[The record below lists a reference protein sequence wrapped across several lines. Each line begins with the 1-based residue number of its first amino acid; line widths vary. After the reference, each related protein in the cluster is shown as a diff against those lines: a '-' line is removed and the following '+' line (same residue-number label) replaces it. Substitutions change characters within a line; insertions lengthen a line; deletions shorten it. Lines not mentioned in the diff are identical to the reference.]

1 MHLQKSS
8 ARFLSLGGLIIGLAI
23 VGGCSS
29 LSNHRQPMPPTFS
42 AVNDLPVQ
50 TNLPDPLITADG
62 KTITT
67 PEQWQ
72 QHREAMKQIIEHY
85 ALGHAPPPPGNVTGH
100 ELVSRMLA
108 DGKTSYR
115 FVHLTFGPGKK
126 LNLDISIFLPTETN
140 GIKAPF
146 PVIVQPSFSAI
157 SDNPPPP
164 VTNAVASGTNGV
176 PVKKSPSARSTST
189 PEVAAR
195 QYAQALSRG
204 YAVVTF
210 FYQDCGQ
217 DGGDYRKTGF
227 FPAYPDYDWA
237 DLSAWAWGMSRCV
250 DYLETQSFADTNKF
264 IALGHSR
271 LGKATLVAGAFDERF
286 ALCAPAGSGCA
297 GTGAYRFNG
306 KGRGGREGLEDIVK
320 NFPQWTI
327 PSLADFS
334 NRVERLPFDQ
344 HWLIDLVAPRS
355 FIAPDG
361 LQDTAASVNALV
373 QSYLAAKPVYALLGV
388 PDHLGINYRPGPHRL
403 APEDWTA
410 VLDFA
415 DQQLRGMDVKRRFDQ
430 LPPPQP
436 VP

>member
-1 MHLQKSS
+1 MHSQG
-8 ARFLSLGGLIIGLAI
+8 AGI
-23 VGGCSS
+23 
-29 LSNHRQPMPPTFS
+29 PTAFP
-42 AVNDLPVQ
+42 AVADLPVQ
-50 TNLPDPLITADG
+50 TDMPDPLVTADG
-62 KTITT
+62 KTIAT
-67 PEQWQ
+67 PEQWL
-72 QHREAMKQIIEHY
+72 QHREAVKQIIEHY
-85 ALGHAPPPPGNVTGH
+85 ALGHAPPPPGNVAGH

-108 DGKTSYR
+108 DGQTSYR
-115 FVHLTFGPGKK
+115 LVHLAFGPGEK
-126 LNLDISIFLPTETN
+126 LGFDISIFLPAETN
-140 GIKAPF
+140 GVKAPF

-164 VTNAVASGTNGV
+164 MTNDIASGTNAA
-176 PVKKSPSARSTST
+176 PVKKSPSSHTTNT

-195 QYAQALSRG
+195 QYAEALNRG
-204 YAVVTF
+204 YAIITF
-210 FYQDCGQ
+210 YYQDCGQ

-237 DLSAWAWGMSRCV
+237 DLRAWAWGMSRCV
-250 DYLETQSFADTNKF
+250 DYLETQNFADKSKF

-306 KGRGGREGLEDIVK
+306 KTRGGKEGLEDIVK

-327 PSLADFS
+327 PGLANFS

-344 HWLIDLVAPRS
+344 HWLIDLVAPRL

-361 LQDTAASVNALV
+361 LNDSAASVNALV

-388 PDHLGINYRPGPHRL
+388 PDNLGINYRPGPHRL
-403 APEDWTA
+403 APEDWAA

-415 DQQLRGMDVKRRFDQ
+415 DQRLRGKAGQRVFDQ
-430 LPPPQP
+430 LPPH
-436 VP
+436 

>member
-1 MHLQKSS
+1 MNHQTPS
-8 ARFLSLGGLIIGLAI
+8 ARFLSTGGLIIGLALASRLLGPI
-23 VGGCSS
+23 QSAAADNSTAFPAVG
-29 LSNHRQPMPPTFS
+29 
-42 AVNDLPVQ
+42 DLPVQ
-50 TNLPDPLITADG
+50 TNMPDSLVTADG
-62 KTITT
+62 NPIKT

-72 QHREAMKQIIEHY
+72 QHREAVKQIIEHY
-85 ALGHAPPPPGNVTGH
+85 ALGHAPPPPGNVKGH
-100 ELVSRMLA
+100 EVVSRMLA

-115 FVHLTFGPGKK
+115 LVHLSFGPGAK
-126 LNLDISIFLPTETN
+126 LGFDISIFLPAETN
-140 GIKAPF
+140 VIPAPF

-157 SDNPPPP
+157 ADNPPPL
-164 VTNAVASGTNGV
+164 VNAMTSGTNAS
-176 PVKKSPSARSTST
+176 PAKKSHTTNT
-189 PEVAAR
+189 PEVTAG
-195 QYAQALSRG
+195 QDAQALSRG

-210 FYQDCGQ
+210 YYQDCGQ
-217 DGGDYRKTGF
+217 DGGDYRTTGF
-227 FPAYPDYDWA
+227 FPAYPNYDWA
-237 DLSAWAWGMSRCV
+237 DLAAWAWGMSRCV
-250 DYLETQSFADTNKF
+250 DYLETQSFADKSKF

-306 KGRGGREGLEDIVK
+306 KARTGREGLNEIVK

-327 PSLADFS
+327 PSLVEFS

-344 HWLIDLVAPRS
+344 HWLIDLVAPRL

-361 LQDTAASVNALV
+361 LDDTATCINALV

-388 PDHLGINYRPGPHRL
+388 PDHLGINFRPGPHRL

-415 DQQLRGMDVKRRFDQ
+415 DQQLLGKDVKRRFDQ
-430 LPPPQP
+430 LPTQAQRH
-436 VP
+436 

>member
-1 MHLQKSS
+1 MKHQTSS
-8 ARFLSLGGLIIGLAI
+8 TRFLSLGGLIVQLAI
-23 VGGCSS
+23 TSRLLWPIQS
-29 LSNHRQPMPPTFS
+29 PAADNPTTFP
-42 AVNDLPVQ
+42 AVNDLPIQ
-50 TNLPDPLITADG
+50 TNMPNPLLTADG

-67 PEQWQ
+67 PAEWQ
-72 QHREAMKQIIEHY
+72 QHRVAVKQIIEHY
-85 ALGHAPPPPGNVTGH
+85 ALGHMPPPPGNVKGH
-100 ELVSRMLA
+100 EVVSRMLA

-115 FVHLTFGPGKK
+115 LVHLTFGPEEK
-126 LNLDISIFLPTETN
+126 LSLDISIFLPAETN

-157 SDNPPPP
+157 SVNPPLPL
-164 VTNAVASGTNGV
+164 TNAAPAKQSASAN
-176 PVKKSPSARSTST
+176 T

-195 QYAQALSRG
+195 QYTQALERG

-210 FYQDCGQ
+210 YYQDCGR
-217 DGGDYRKTGF
+217 DGGDYRTTGF

-237 DLSAWAWGMSRCV
+237 DLAVWARGMSRCV
-250 DYLETQSFADTNKF
+250 DYLETQSFADKSKF

-286 ALCAPAGSGCA
+286 ALVAPAGSGCA

-306 KGRGGREGLEDIVK
+306 KARNGREGLNEIVK

-327 PSLADFS
+327 PSLVEFS

-355 FIAPDG
+355 FIAADG
-361 LQDTAASVNALV
+361 LDDTAASVNALV

-388 PDHLGINYRPGPHRL
+388 PDHLGIHFRPGRHTL
-403 APEDWTA
+403 APEDWA
-410 VLDFA
+410 AILDFA
-415 DQQLRGMDVKRRFDQ
+415 DQQLRGLDVKGRFDQ
-430 LPPPQP
+430 LPPQELWH
-436 VP
+436 